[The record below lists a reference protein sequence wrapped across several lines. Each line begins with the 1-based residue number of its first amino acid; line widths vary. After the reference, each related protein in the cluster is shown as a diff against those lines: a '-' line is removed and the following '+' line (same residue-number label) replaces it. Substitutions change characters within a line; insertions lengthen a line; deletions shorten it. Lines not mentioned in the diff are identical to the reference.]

1 MTTHHMEEADILADR
16 IAIMAEGQLKCVGSP
31 LFLKN
36 RYGSGYTLKLSR
48 QVNQPIGNLYEFINY
63 NLQGSTITS
72 EVPNEI
78 TVSIPQTCVPQFKNF
93 FAQLDSSLA

>member
-16 IAIMAEGQLKCVGSP
+16 IAIMAEGSLKCVGSP

-48 QVNQPIGNLYEFINY
+48 EVTQPIGNLYDFIY
-63 NLQGSTITS
+63 YHLQGSKITE

-78 TVSIPQTCVPQFKNF
+78 TVSIPQTCVP
-93 FAQLDSSLA
+93 